1 MPVEGIGE
9 STCALTGAR
18 AGRYILDIV
27 LPYLMRRVA
36 ALCLVLF
43 AVSVLVFAILRLIPG
58 DPAALIAGV
67 DAQPAE
73 VERLRAVL
81 GLDQPA
87 YVQYAR
93 YLRRVVTG
101 DLGRSLRSQ
110 QPVVNDLGVR
120 FGASLFLASVSLAVA
135 LIIGLPAGVSA
146 AVWRGTTWDAAITT
160 ASVLGASMPTF
171 WFGLI
176 LIGFFSVRLGWL
188 PTSGYEGAQYVVL
201 PAVTLAAFSLASIA
215 RTARSCMLDALGYDY
230 VRTARAKGLRER
242 VVIGKH
248 ALKNAL
254 IPLIAVVGLQFGY
267 LIGASAVTETVFTWP
282 GVGLL
287 LVDAIKHRDLPVIQG
302 AVLLVAA
309 SFAVVNLLVDML
321 YASVDPRIRRS

>member
-1 MPVEGIGE
+1 
-9 STCALTGAR
+9 
-18 AGRYILDIV
+18 V
-27 LPYLMRRVA
+27 LPYLARRVA
-36 ALCLVLF
+36 ALGLVLL

-67 DAQPAE
+67 DARPEE
-73 VERLRAVL
+73 VERLRVAL

-87 YVQYAR
+87 YVQYGH
-93 YLRRVVTG
+93 Y
-101 DLGRSLRSQ
+101 LGRSLRSQ
-110 QPVVNDLGVR
+110 QPVATDLATR
-120 FGASLFLASVSLAVA
+120 FEASLLLASVSLAVA
-135 LIIGLPAGVSA
+135 LAVGLPAGVTA
-146 AVWRGTTWDAAITT
+146 AVWRGTAWDSAMTT
-160 ASVLGASMPTF
+160 ISVLGASMPTF
-171 WFGLI
+171 WLGLI

-188 PTSGYEGAQYVVL
+188 PTSGYESAEYVVL
-201 PAVTLAAFSLASIA
+201 PAVTLAAFSVASIA

-230 VRTARAKGLRER
+230 VRTARAKGLCEG
-242 VVIGKH
+242 VVVGKH

-254 IPLIAVVGLQFGY
+254 IPLVAVVGLQFGY

-309 SFAVVNLLVDML
+309 SFALVNLLVDLL
-321 YASVDPRIRRS
+321 YATLDPRIRLT

>member
-1 MPVEGIGE
+1 
-9 STCALTGAR
+9 
-18 AGRYILDIV
+18 V
-27 LPYLMRRVA
+27 LPYLARRVA
-36 ALCLVLF
+36 ALGLVLL
-43 AVSVLVFAILRLIPG
+43 AVSVVVFAILRLIPG

-67 DAQPAE
+67 DARPEE
-73 VERLRAVL
+73 VERLRVAL
-81 GLDQPA
+81 GLDQPT
-87 YVQYAR
+87 YVQYGR
-93 YLRRVVTG
+93 YLGRVLTG

-110 QPVVNDLGVR
+110 QPVADDLATH
-120 FGASLFLASVSLAVA
+120 FAASLLLASVSLAVA
-135 LIIGLPAGVSA
+135 LVVGLPAGVTA
-146 AVWRGTTWDAAITT
+146 AVWRGTAWDT
-160 ASVLGASMPTF
+160 AMPTVSVLGASMPTF

-188 PTSGYEGAQYVVL
+188 PTSGYGGMEYIVL
-201 PAVTLAAFSLASIA
+201 PAVTLGAFSVASIA

-230 VRTARAKGLRER
+230 VRTARAKGLREN
-242 VVIGKH
+242 VVVGKH

-254 IPLIAVVGLQFGY
+254 IPLVAVVGLQFGY

-309 SFAVVNLLVDML
+309 SFAFVNLLVDLL
-321 YASVDPRIRRS
+321 YATLDPRIRLT

>member
-1 MPVEGIGE
+1 
-9 STCALTGAR
+9 
-18 AGRYILDIV
+18 
-27 LPYLMRRVA
+27 VA
-36 ALCLVLF
+36 ALALVLL

-67 DAQPAE
+67 DARPEE
-73 VERLRAVL
+73 VERLRVVL

-87 YVQYAR
+87 YVQYGR
-93 YLRRVVTG
+93 YLGRVIIG

-110 QPVVNDLGVR
+110 EPVATDLATR
-120 FGASLFLASVSLAVA
+120 FEASLLLASVSLAIA
-135 LIIGLPAGVSA
+135 LAVGLPAGVTA
-146 AVWRGTTWDAAITT
+146 AVWRGTPWDSAMTT
-160 ASVLGASMPTF
+160 VSVLGASMPTF
-171 WFGLI
+171 WLGLI

-188 PTSGYEGAQYVVL
+188 PTSGYGSAEYVVL
-201 PAVTLAAFSLASIA
+201 PAVTLAAFSVASIA

-230 VRTARAKGLRER
+230 VRTARAKGLREG
-242 VVIGKH
+242 VVVGKH

-254 IPLIAVVGLQFGY
+254 IPLVAVVGLQFGY

-309 SFAVVNLLVDML
+309 SFALVNLLVDLL
-321 YASVDPRIRRS
+321 YATLDPRIRLT

>member
-1 MPVEGIGE
+1 
-9 STCALTGAR
+9 
-18 AGRYILDIV
+18 V
-27 LPYLMRRVA
+27 LPYVARRVA
-36 ALCLVLF
+36 ALALVLL

-67 DAQPAE
+67 DARPEE
-73 VERLRAVL
+73 VERLRVVL

-87 YVQYAR
+87 YVQYGR
-93 YLRRVVTG
+93 YLRRVITG

-110 QPVVNDLGVR
+110 EPVATDLAAR
-120 FGASLFLASVSLAVA
+120 FEASLLLASVSLAIA
-135 LIIGLPAGVSA
+135 LAVGLPAGVTA
-146 AVWRGTTWDAAITT
+146 AVWRGTTWDSAMTT
-160 ASVLGASMPTF
+160 VSVLGASMPTF
-171 WFGLI
+171 WLGLI

-188 PTSGYEGAQYVVL
+188 PTSGYGSAEYVVL
-201 PAVTLAAFSLASIA
+201 PALTLGAFSVASIA
-215 RTARSCMLDALGYDY
+215 RTARSCMLEALGYDY

-242 VVIGKH
+242 VVVGKH

-254 IPLIAVVGLQFGY
+254 IPLVAVVGLQFGY

-309 SFAVVNLLVDML
+309 SFALVNLLVDLL
-321 YASVDPRIRRS
+321 YATLDPRIRLT

>member
-1 MPVEGIGE
+1 
-9 STCALTGAR
+9 
-18 AGRYILDIV
+18 
-27 LPYLMRRVA
+27 VA
-36 ALCLVLF
+36 ALGLVLL
-43 AVSVLVFAILRLIPG
+43 AVSVVVFAILRLIPG

-67 DAQPAE
+67 DAGPEE
-73 VERLRAVL
+73 VERLRVAL

-87 YVQYAR
+87 YVQYGR
-93 YLRRVVTG
+93 YLGRVLTG

-110 QPVVNDLGVR
+110 QPVVDDLATR
-120 FGASLFLASVSLAVA
+120 FAASLLLASVSLAVA
-135 LIIGLPAGVSA
+135 LVVGLPAGVTA
-146 AVWRGTTWDAAITT
+146 AVWRGTAWDAAMTT
-160 ASVLGASMPTF
+160 VSVLGASMPTF

-188 PTSGYEGAQYVVL
+188 PTSGYGGAEYVVL
-201 PAVTLAAFSLASIA
+201 PAVTLGAFSVASIA

-230 VRTARAKGLRER
+230 VRTARAKGLREN
-242 VVIGKH
+242 VVVGKH

-254 IPLIAVVGLQFGY
+254 IPLVAVVGLQFGY

-309 SFAVVNLLVDML
+309 SFAFVNLLVDLL
-321 YASVDPRIRRS
+321 YATLDPRIRLT

>member
-1 MPVEGIGE
+1 M
-9 STCALTGAR
+9 
-18 AGRYILDIV
+18 
-27 LPYLMRRVA
+27 LPFVARRVA
-36 ALCLVLF
+36 ALALVLL

-67 DAQPAE
+67 DARPEE
-73 VERLRAVL
+73 VERLRVVL

-87 YVQYAR
+87 YVQYGR
-93 YLRRVVTG
+93 YLGRVITG

-110 QPVVNDLGVR
+110 EPVASDLATR
-120 FGASLFLASVSLAVA
+120 FEASLLLASVSLAIA
-135 LIIGLPAGVSA
+135 LAVGLPAGVTA
-146 AVWRGTTWDAAITT
+146 AVWRGTTWDSAMTT
-160 ASVLGASMPTF
+160 VSVLGASMPTF
-171 WFGLI
+171 WLGLI

-188 PTSGYEGAQYVVL
+188 PTSGYGSAEYVVL
-201 PAVTLAAFSLASIA
+201 PAVTLAAFSVASIA

-230 VRTARAKGLRER
+230 VRTARAKGLREG
-242 VVIGKH
+242 VVVGKH

-254 IPLIAVVGLQFGY
+254 IPLVAVVGLQFGY

-282 GVGLL
+282 GIGLL

-309 SFAVVNLLVDML
+309 SFALVNLLVDLL
-321 YASVDPRIRRS
+321 YATLDPRIRLT

>member
-1 MPVEGIGE
+1 M
-9 STCALTGAR
+9 
-18 AGRYILDIV
+18 
-27 LPYLMRRVA
+27 LPFVARRVA
-36 ALCLVLF
+36 ALALVLL

-67 DAQPAE
+67 DARPEE
-73 VERLRAVL
+73 VERLRVVL

-87 YVQYAR
+87 YVQYGR
-93 YLRRVVTG
+93 YLGRVISG

-110 QPVVNDLGVR
+110 EPVATDLATR
-120 FGASLFLASVSLAVA
+120 FEASLLLASVSLALA
-135 LIIGLPAGVSA
+135 LAVGLPAGVTA
-146 AVWRGTTWDAAITT
+146 AVWRGTTWDSAMTT
-160 ASVLGASMPTF
+160 VSVLGASMPTF
-171 WFGLI
+171 WLGLI

-188 PTSGYEGAQYVVL
+188 PTSGYGSAEYVVL
-201 PAVTLAAFSLASIA
+201 PAVTLAAFSVASIA

-230 VRTARAKGLRER
+230 VRTARAKGLREG
-242 VVIGKH
+242 VVVGKH

-254 IPLIAVVGLQFGY
+254 IPLVAVVGLQFGY

-309 SFAVVNLLVDML
+309 SFALVNLLVDLL
-321 YASVDPRIRRS
+321 YAALDPRIRLT

>member
-1 MPVEGIGE
+1 
-9 STCALTGAR
+9 
-18 AGRYILDIV
+18 
-27 LPYLMRRVA
+27 VA
-36 ALCLVLF
+36 ALALVLL

-67 DAQPAE
+67 DARPEE
-73 VERLRAVL
+73 VERLRVVL

-87 YVQYAR
+87 YVQYGR
-93 YLRRVVTG
+93 YLGRVITG

-110 QPVVNDLGVR
+110 EPVATDLATR
-120 FGASLFLASVSLAVA
+120 FEASLLLASVSLAIA
-135 LIIGLPAGVSA
+135 LAVGLPAGVTA
-146 AVWRGTTWDAAITT
+146 AVWRGTTWDSAMTT
-160 ASVLGASMPTF
+160 VSVLGASIPTF
-171 WFGLI
+171 WLGLI

-188 PTSGYEGAQYVVL
+188 PTSGYGSAEYVVL
-201 PAVTLAAFSLASIA
+201 PAVTLAAFSVASIA

-230 VRTARAKGLRER
+230 VRTARAKGLREG
-242 VVIGKH
+242 VVVGKH

-254 IPLIAVVGLQFGY
+254 IPLVAVVGLQFGY

-282 GVGLL
+282 GIGLL

-309 SFAVVNLLVDML
+309 SFALVNLLVDLL
-321 YASVDPRIRRS
+321 YTTLDPRIRLT

>member
-1 MPVEGIGE
+1 
-9 STCALTGAR
+9 
-18 AGRYILDIV
+18 
-27 LPYLMRRVA
+27 VA
-36 ALCLVLF
+36 ALALVLL
-43 AVSVLVFAILRLIPG
+43 AVSLLVFAILRLIPG

-67 DAQPAE
+67 DARPEE
-73 VERLRAVL
+73 VERLRVVL

-87 YVQYAR
+87 YVQYGR
-93 YLRRVVTG
+93 YLGRVITG

-110 QPVVNDLGVR
+110 EPVVTDLATR
-120 FGASLFLASVSLAVA
+120 FEASLLLASVSLAIA
-135 LIIGLPAGVSA
+135 LAVGLPAGVTG
-146 AVWRGTTWDAAITT
+146 AVWRGTTWDSAMTT
-160 ASVLGASMPTF
+160 VSVLGASMPTF
-171 WFGLI
+171 WLGLI

-188 PTSGYEGAQYVVL
+188 PTSGYGSAEYLVL
-201 PAVTLAAFSLASIA
+201 PAVTLAAFSVASVA

-230 VRTARAKGLRER
+230 VRTARAKGLREG
-242 VVIGKH
+242 VVVGKH

-254 IPLIAVVGLQFGY
+254 IPLVAVVGLQFGY

-309 SFAVVNLLVDML
+309 SFALVNLLVDLL
-321 YASVDPRIRRS
+321 YATLDPRIRLT

>member
-1 MPVEGIGE
+1 
-9 STCALTGAR
+9 
-18 AGRYILDIV
+18 
-27 LPYLMRRVA
+27 VA
-36 ALCLVLF
+36 ALALVLL

-67 DAQPAE
+67 DARPEE
-73 VERLRAVL
+73 VDRLRVVL

-87 YVQYAR
+87 YVQYGR
-93 YLRRVVTG
+93 YLGRVITG

-110 QPVVNDLGVR
+110 EPVASDLATR
-120 FGASLFLASVSLAVA
+120 FEASLLLASVSLAIA
-135 LIIGLPAGVSA
+135 LAVGLPAGVTA
-146 AVWRGTTWDAAITT
+146 AVWRGTTWDSAMTT
-160 ASVLGASMPTF
+160 VSVLGASMPTF
-171 WFGLI
+171 WLGLI

-188 PTSGYEGAQYVVL
+188 PTSGYGSAEYVVL
-201 PAVTLAAFSLASIA
+201 PALTLAAFSVASIA

-230 VRTARAKGLRER
+230 VRTARAKGLREG
-242 VVIGKH
+242 VVVGKH

-254 IPLIAVVGLQFGY
+254 IPLVAVVGLQFGY

-309 SFAVVNLLVDML
+309 SFALVNLLVDLL
-321 YASVDPRIRRS
+321 YATLDPRIRLT

>member
-1 MPVEGIGE
+1 
-9 STCALTGAR
+9 
-18 AGRYILDIV
+18 V
-27 LPYLMRRVA
+27 LPYLARRVA
-36 ALCLVLF
+36 ALGLVLL

-67 DAQPAE
+67 DARPEE
-73 VERLRAVL
+73 VERLRVAL

-87 YVQYAR
+87 YVQYGH
-93 YLRRVVTG
+93 YLGRVITG

-110 QPVVNDLGVR
+110 QPVATDLATR
-120 FGASLFLASVSLAVA
+120 FEASLLLASVSLAVA
-135 LIIGLPAGVSA
+135 LAVGLPAGVTA
-146 AVWRGTTWDAAITT
+146 AVWRGTAWDSAMTT
-160 ASVLGASMPTF
+160 ISVLGASMPTF
-171 WFGLI
+171 WLGLI

-188 PTSGYEGAQYVVL
+188 PTSGYGSAEYVVL
-201 PAVTLAAFSLASIA
+201 PAVTLAAFSVASIA

-230 VRTARAKGLRER
+230 VRTARAKGLCEG
-242 VVIGKH
+242 VVVGKH

-254 IPLIAVVGLQFGY
+254 IPLVAVVGLQFGY

-309 SFAVVNLLVDML
+309 SFALVNLLVDLL
-321 YASVDPRIRRS
+321 YATLDPRIRLT

>member
-1 MPVEGIGE
+1 M
-9 STCALTGAR
+9 
-18 AGRYILDIV
+18 
-27 LPYLMRRVA
+27 LPYLARRVA
-36 ALCLVLF
+36 ALGLVLL
-43 AVSVLVFAILRLIPG
+43 AVSVVVFAILRLIPG

-67 DAQPAE
+67 DARPEE
-73 VERLRAVL
+73 VERLRVAL
-81 GLDQPA
+81 GLDQPT
-87 YVQYAR
+87 YVQYGR
-93 YLRRVVTG
+93 YLGRVLIG

-110 QPVVNDLGVR
+110 QPVADDLATR
-120 FGASLFLASVSLAVA
+120 FAASLLLASVSLAVA
-135 LIIGLPAGVSA
+135 LVVGLPAGVTA
-146 AVWRGTTWDAAITT
+146 AVWRGTAWDTAMTT
-160 ASVLGASMPTF
+160 VSVLGASMPTF

-188 PTSGYEGAQYVVL
+188 PTSGYGGVEYVVL
-201 PAVTLAAFSLASIA
+201 PAVTLGAFSVASIA

-230 VRTARAKGLRER
+230 VRTARAKGLREN
-242 VVIGKH
+242 VVVGKH

-254 IPLIAVVGLQFGY
+254 IPLVAVVGLQFGY

-309 SFAVVNLLVDML
+309 SFAFVNLLVDLL
-321 YASVDPRIRRS
+321 YATLDPRIRLT

>member
-1 MPVEGIGE
+1 M
-9 STCALTGAR
+9 
-18 AGRYILDIV
+18 
-27 LPYLMRRVA
+27 LPYLARPVA
-36 ALCLVLF
+36 ALGLVLL

-67 DAQPAE
+67 DARPEE
-73 VERLRAVL
+73 VERLRVAL

-87 YVQYAR
+87 YVQYGH
-93 YLRRVVTG
+93 YLGRVITG

-110 QPVVNDLGVR
+110 QPVATDLATR
-120 FGASLFLASVSLAVA
+120 FEASLLLASVSLAVA
-135 LIIGLPAGVSA
+135 LAVGLPAGVTA
-146 AVWRGTTWDAAITT
+146 AVWRGTAWDSAMTT
-160 ASVLGASMPTF
+160 ISVLGASMPTF
-171 WFGLI
+171 WLGLI

-188 PTSGYEGAQYVVL
+188 PTSGYGSAEYVVL
-201 PAVTLAAFSLASIA
+201 PAVTLAAFSVASIA

-230 VRTARAKGLRER
+230 VRTARAKGLCEG
-242 VVIGKH
+242 VVVGKH

-254 IPLIAVVGLQFGY
+254 IPLVAVVGLQFGY

-309 SFAVVNLLVDML
+309 SFALVNLLVDLL
-321 YASVDPRIRRS
+321 YATLDPRIRLT

>member
-1 MPVEGIGE
+1 
-9 STCALTGAR
+9 
-18 AGRYILDIV
+18 
-27 LPYLMRRVA
+27 VA
-36 ALCLVLF
+36 ALALVLL

-67 DAQPAE
+67 DARPEE
-73 VERLRAVL
+73 VGRLRVVL

-87 YVQYAR
+87 YVQYGR
-93 YLRRVVTG
+93 YLGRVITG

-110 QPVVNDLGVR
+110 EPVASDLATR
-120 FGASLFLASVSLAVA
+120 FEASLLLASVSLAIA
-135 LIIGLPAGVSA
+135 LAVGLPAGVTA
-146 AVWRGTTWDAAITT
+146 AVWRGTTWDSAMTT

-171 WFGLI
+171 WLGLI

-188 PTSGYEGAQYVVL
+188 PTSGYGSAEYVVL
-201 PAVTLAAFSLASIA
+201 PALTLAAFSVASIA

-230 VRTARAKGLRER
+230 VRTARAKGLREG
-242 VVIGKH
+242 VVVGKH

-254 IPLIAVVGLQFGY
+254 IPLVAVVGLQFGY

-309 SFAVVNLLVDML
+309 SFALVNLLVDLL
-321 YASVDPRIRRS
+321 YATLDPRIRLT

>member
-1 MPVEGIGE
+1 M
-9 STCALTGAR
+9 
-18 AGRYILDIV
+18 
-27 LPYLMRRVA
+27 LPYLARRVA
-36 ALCLVLF
+36 ALGLVLL

-67 DAQPAE
+67 DARPEE
-73 VERLRAVL
+73 VERLRVAL

-87 YVQYAR
+87 YVQYGH
-93 YLRRVVTG
+93 YLGRVITG

-110 QPVVNDLGVR
+110 QPVATDLATR
-120 FGASLFLASVSLAVA
+120 FEASLLLASVSLAVA
-135 LIIGLPAGVSA
+135 LAVGLPAGVTA
-146 AVWRGTTWDAAITT
+146 AVWRGTAWDSAMTT
-160 ASVLGASMPTF
+160 ISVLGASMPTF
-171 WFGLI
+171 WLGLI

-188 PTSGYEGAQYVVL
+188 PTSGYGSAEYVVL
-201 PAVTLAAFSLASIA
+201 PAVTLAAFSVASIA

-230 VRTARAKGLRER
+230 VRTARAKGLCEG
-242 VVIGKH
+242 VVVGKH

-254 IPLIAVVGLQFGY
+254 IPLVAVVGLQFGY

-309 SFAVVNLLVDML
+309 SFALVNLLVDLL
-321 YASVDPRIRRS
+321 YATLDPRIRLT

>member
-1 MPVEGIGE
+1 M
-9 STCALTGAR
+9 
-18 AGRYILDIV
+18 
-27 LPYLMRRVA
+27 LPFVARRVA
-36 ALCLVLF
+36 ALALVLL

-67 DAQPAE
+67 DARPEE
-73 VERLRAVL
+73 VERLRVVL

-87 YVQYAR
+87 YVQYGR
-93 YLRRVVTG
+93 YLGRVITG

-110 QPVVNDLGVR
+110 EPVASDLATR
-120 FGASLFLASVSLAVA
+120 FEASLLLASVSLAIA
-135 LIIGLPAGVSA
+135 LAVGLPAGVTA
-146 AVWRGTTWDAAITT
+146 AVWRGTTWDSAMTT
-160 ASVLGASMPTF
+160 VSVLGASIPTF
-171 WFGLI
+171 WLGLI

-188 PTSGYEGAQYVVL
+188 PTSGYGSAEYVVL
-201 PAVTLAAFSLASIA
+201 PAVTLAAFSVASIA

-230 VRTARAKGLRER
+230 VRTARAKGLREG
-242 VVIGKH
+242 VVVGKH

-254 IPLIAVVGLQFGY
+254 IPLVAVVGLQFGY

-282 GVGLL
+282 GIGLL

-309 SFAVVNLLVDML
+309 SFALVNLLVDLL
-321 YASVDPRIRRS
+321 YATLDPRIRLT

>member
-1 MPVEGIGE
+1 M
-9 STCALTGAR
+9 
-18 AGRYILDIV
+18 
-27 LPYLMRRVA
+27 LPYLARRVA
-36 ALCLVLF
+36 ALGLVLL

-67 DAQPAE
+67 DARPEE
-73 VERLRAVL
+73 VERLRVAL

-87 YVQYAR
+87 YVQYGR
-93 YLRRVVTG
+93 YLGRVITG

-110 QPVVNDLGVR
+110 QPVATDLAAR
-120 FGASLFLASVSLAVA
+120 FEASLLLASVSLAVA
-135 LIIGLPAGVSA
+135 LAVGLPAGVTA
-146 AVWRGTTWDAAITT
+146 AVWRGTAWDSAMTT
-160 ASVLGASMPTF
+160 ISVLGASMPTF
-171 WFGLI
+171 WLGLI

-188 PTSGYEGAQYVVL
+188 PTSGYGSAEYVVL
-201 PAVTLAAFSLASIA
+201 PAVTLAAFSVASIA

-230 VRTARAKGLRER
+230 VRTARAKGLCEG
-242 VVIGKH
+242 VVVGKH

-254 IPLIAVVGLQFGY
+254 IPLVAVVGLQFGY

-309 SFAVVNLLVDML
+309 SFALVNLLVDLL
-321 YASVDPRIRRS
+321 YATLDPRIRLT